1 MADGTRVAVE
11 VAGRQLSLSNLDK
24 PLWPDGT
31 TKGRLVEHAAAVAE
45 VQLPHLR
52 GRPLTLHRFP
62 DGADRPG
69 FYAKNVP
76 PGTPDWVRRV
86 RLPAPGSTKG
96 RDEITYAVAEEPATL
111 VWAANLGALELHTP
125 MWRVDD
131 DGRPQE
137 PDLLVL
143 DLDPGPP
150 ATVVECCAVAVRAA
164 EVLRAGGL
172 EPVVKTSGG
181 KGLQVYAVVAGG
193 DTRALAHALALRLE
207 AETPDLVV
215 SRMTKALR
223 GGKVLVDWSQNTLAK
238 TTASVYST
246 RAQPRP
252 TVSCPVTWDEVAACR
267 TADDLVVTVGDLPGR
282 LARHGDL
289 FAPLLRPPG

>member
-1 MADGTRVAVE
+1 MADARVAVE
-11 VAGRQLSLSNLDK
+11 VAGRRLSLSNLDK

-62 DGADRPG
+62 DGAARPG
-69 FYAKNVP
+69 FFAKNVP
-76 PGTPDWVRRV
+76 AGTPDWVRRV

-96 RDEITYAVAEEPATL
+96 REEITYVVAEEPATL

-125 MWRVDD
+125 MWRVDA
-131 DGRPQE
+131 DGRALG

-143 DLDPGPP
+143 DLDPGAP
-150 ATVVECCAVAVRAA
+150 ATVVQCCAVALRAA
-164 EVLRAGGL
+164 DVLRDGGL
-172 EPVVKTSGG
+172 DPVVKTSGG
-181 KGLQVYAVVAGG
+181 KGLQVYAAVPGG

-215 SRMTKALR
+215 SRMTKVLR
-223 GGKVLVDWSQNTLAK
+223 DGKVLVDWSQNSPAK

-246 RAQPRP
+246 RARPRP
-252 TVSCPVTWDEVAACR
+252 TVSCPMTWDEVAACR
-267 TADDLVVTVGDLPGR
+267 DPEDLVVTLPDLPAR
-282 LARHGDL
+282 LERHGDL
-289 FAPLLRPPG
+289 FAPLLRPSA